1 MSQNDQSKVPGGAD
15 LIIPVAAGAY
25 AIYYVYSVWDFPF
38 EAQISGLALA
48 GLVCALVLAYF
59 ARTALDVLRGRQSL
73 GFGSVSDSRKLRSAG
88 LVFLLTVG
96 YIVAVPP
103 PGFTLTT
110 FAFLAAS
117 FIILGARPIR
127 RAVTVEIGRASC
139 RERVV
144 QYV

>member
-73 GFGSVSDSRKLRSAG
+73 GFGSLSDSRKLRSAG
-88 LVFLLTVG
+88 VVFLLTVG
-96 YIVAVPP
+96 YIVAGDRKNVVM
-103 PGFTLTT
+103 GKSVSGRGDLGGGR
-110 FAFLAAS
+110 
-117 FIILGARPIR
+117 ILKKKN
-127 RAVTVEIGRASC
+127 
-139 RERVV
+139 
-144 QYV
+144 

>member
-73 GFGSVSDSRKLRSAG
+73 GFGSLSDSRKLRSAG
-88 LVFLLTVG
+88 VVFQL
-96 YIVAVPP
+96 
-103 PGFTLTT
+103 
-110 FAFLAAS
+110 
-117 FIILGARPIR
+117 
-127 RAVTVEIGRASC
+127 GRASC
-139 RERVV
+139 RERVCP
-144 QYV
+144 YE